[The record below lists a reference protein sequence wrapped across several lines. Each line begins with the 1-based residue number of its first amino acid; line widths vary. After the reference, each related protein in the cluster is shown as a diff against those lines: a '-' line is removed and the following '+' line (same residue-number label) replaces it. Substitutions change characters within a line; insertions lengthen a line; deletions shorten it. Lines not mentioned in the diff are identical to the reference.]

1 MKTEDPW
8 SNNKHDDV
16 ELLAALEGVPDV
28 MMSQSSA
35 PTAGPVSSSLQ
46 SKPYTYLQDIS
57 QNLDSIEV
65 VKGCIVS
72 LASKLTVG
80 EDSSGKV
87 WRVKVLKLLLTTH
100 LFYLAMTW
108 LEHIEHVASI
118 YVNSVL
124 RS

>member
-8 SNNKHDDV
+8 SSNIHEDV

-35 PTAGPVSSSLQ
+35 PTSGPVSSSLQ

-57 QNLDSIEV
+57 QNVDYIEV

-80 EDSSGKV
+80 EDASGKV
-87 WRVKVLKLLLTTH
+87 WRVKVFKLLLTTH
-100 LFYLAMTW
+100 LLYLAMTW
-108 LEHIEHVASI
+108 LEHVMMVAAI
-118 YVNSVL
+118 
-124 RS
+124 